1 MSSSKLTLSKAS
13 LVGAKRVKGPAE
25 ARVSTRPA
33 AFTAANKVENLKK
46 PRISGKHFQIL
57 DALLGIRQE
66 RVAQFSL
73 GRLKLTLTTTFAVKS
88 PGISGDNVC
97 DALVWNERVD
107 DFGHQV
113 DNSVAR
119 VDVKCPDP
127 LSVDRNKTL
136 GENQG

>member
-46 PRISGKHFQIL
+46 NRISGKHFQIL

-66 RVAQFSL
+66 RVAQFFTREIKVDSDHNIRCEFTWDQWRQCL
-73 GRLKLTLTTTFAVKS
+73 RC
-88 PGISGDNVC
+88 SG
-97 DALVWNERVD
+97 LE
-107 DFGHQV
+107 
-113 DNSVAR
+113 
-119 VDVKCPDP
+119 
-127 LSVDRNKTL
+127 
-136 GENQG
+136 